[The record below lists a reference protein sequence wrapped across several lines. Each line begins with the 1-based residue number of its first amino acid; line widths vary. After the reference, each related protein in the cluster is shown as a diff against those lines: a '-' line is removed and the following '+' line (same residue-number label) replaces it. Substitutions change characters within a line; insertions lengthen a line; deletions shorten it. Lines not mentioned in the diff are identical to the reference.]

1 MSNKQQGHR
10 ERLRNKFLRS
20 SIDSF
25 NDYEIIE
32 LLLTLATPRKDCK
45 APAKELLKKFKNLQG
60 VFEAT
65 VFDLKKTE
73 GVGEKNIFGIKFIK
87 AISDKYLKE
96 KALNQNVVS
105 NPKAFFDFL
114 NSYIRD
120 KKKES
125 FICAFLNSSNK
136 IIAIETLFE
145 GTVSKSAVYP
155 NEVIKKI
162 IEHSATAV
170 IFAHNHPS
178 GKKEASVSDIAITK
192 KLFFACKFIDVNVYD
207 HIIVT
212 PSGHYSF
219 AESGYINAFDK
230 NFKEKDL

>member
-87 AISDKYLKE
+87 AISDKYLKTLE
-96 KALNQNVVS
+96 
-105 NPKAFFDFL
+105 NPTF
-114 NSYIRD
+114 
-120 KKKES
+120 
-125 FICAFLNSSNK
+125 
-136 IIAIETLFE
+136 
-145 GTVSKSAVYP
+145 
-155 NEVIKKI
+155 
-162 IEHSATAV
+162 
-170 IFAHNHPS
+170 
-178 GKKEASVSDIAITK
+178 
-192 KLFFACKFIDVNVYD
+192 
-207 HIIVT
+207 
-212 PSGHYSF
+212 
-219 AESGYINAFDK
+219 
-230 NFKEKDL
+230 